1 MIHVVTVITEDYLP
15 RADGFLY
22 SLRRLKDCR
31 RWCFT
36 LGWEAPPALAASYFS
51 VTFLPLPRHDSDSF
65 GMCQSGRAAAALP
78 EVGRNDTVIQ
88 VDADVVVQ
96 RNFTAQER
104 GRLAAYDNGI
114 LGAAP
119 NAGPGDNLWDESAR
133 IHLVGWTEGGEPA
146 LRALPCYNGGVLAA
160 RPRAWRRLRLAYE
173 KRAAAFY
180 TQSGHRSR
188 CQWLLNWCFRE
199 AGLAVDVLPGSFHSH
214 GHFGRPA
221 GVTLDAAGVA
231 HWGGLPVLFRHAF

>member
-104 GRLAAYDNGI
+104 GRLAA
-114 LGAAP
+114 
-119 NAGPGDNLWDESAR
+119 
-133 IHLVGWTEGGEPA
+133 
-146 LRALPCYNGGVLAA
+146 
-160 RPRAWRRLRLAYE
+160 
-173 KRAAAFY
+173 
-180 TQSGHRSR
+180 
-188 CQWLLNWCFRE
+188 
-199 AGLAVDVLPGSFHSH
+199 
-214 GHFGRPA
+214 
-221 GVTLDAAGVA
+221 
-231 HWGGLPVLFRHAF
+231 